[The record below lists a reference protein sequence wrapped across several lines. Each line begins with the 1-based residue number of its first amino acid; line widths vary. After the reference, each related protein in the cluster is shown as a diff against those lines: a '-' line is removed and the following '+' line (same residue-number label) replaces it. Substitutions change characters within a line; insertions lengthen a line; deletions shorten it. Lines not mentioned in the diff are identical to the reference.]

1 MSDMPLEIAK
11 TSAAG
16 KLIEKI
22 SDGVG
27 WCFTHET
34 PKKVA
39 VKSLIEM
46 IQGESN
52 LSPLEKA
59 AMIAESK
66 KIVKEFRNQRD
77 VVALAMEKLTEQ
89 ARPDEVDDD
98 WIASLM
104 DRVRLVNSDDLKQIW
119 GHILAEECNDPGK
132 IPKVLLRILSDTDR
146 KIAQDFSKLCA
157 YTIQISDVIEHPQPI
172 VFIDEDKPFISNTGL
187 SFDDISN
194 LESLGLIKFDIAG
207 GYNYTFRTRKPS
219 ISYFSKHYF
228 FPDIGEQYRI
238 KTGSVILTRAGEA
251 LFPAIAP
258 TEIPNFME
266 AVVFPFIGVTLQKVS
281 P

>member
-119 GHILAEECNDPGK
+119 GHILAEECNEPGK
-132 IPKVLLRILSDTDR
+132 VPKVLLRILSDMDY
-146 KIAQDFSKLCA
+146 KLAQDFSKLCA
-157 YTIQISDVIEHPQPI
+157 YTIQICDQTKIPRPI
-172 VFIDEDKPFISNTGL
+172 VFMEENKPFASNTGL
-187 SFDDISN
+187 SFDDLSN
-194 LESLGLIKFDIAG
+194 LDALGLIKFNITIN
-207 GYNYTFRTRKPS
+207 YNYTCRTYSSS
-219 ISYFSKHYF
+219 ISYFDH
-228 FPDIGEQYRI
+228 QYLLPNMG
-238 KTGSVILTRAGEA
+238 KQYCLNTGNVILTHAGEV
-251 LFPAIAP
+251 LFSSITP
-258 TEIPNFME
+258 TEVPDFME
-266 AVVFPFIGVTLQKVS
+266 KIVFPFIGVTLQKVS